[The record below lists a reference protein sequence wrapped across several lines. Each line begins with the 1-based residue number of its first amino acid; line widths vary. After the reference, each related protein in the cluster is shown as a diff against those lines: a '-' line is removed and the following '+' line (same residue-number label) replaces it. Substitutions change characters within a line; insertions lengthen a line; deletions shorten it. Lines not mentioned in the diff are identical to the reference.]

1 MVEITS
7 AEDLAVYCIVCHLQQ
22 DETGQMRMSVLG
34 GVLTSLFCRAPHLE
48 YGKLKALVK
57 AHPDKLD
64 YTQTTQSVSLRTGS
78 RSSMTRF
85 NLSTLH
91 APFQE
96 PECLDIF
103 FKEIK

>member
-64 YTQTTQSVSLRTGS
+64 YSQTTQSVSLRTGS
-78 RSSMTRF
+78 RSSTF
-85 NLSTLH
+85 LAFDDEVQSEHLACTISG
-91 APFQE
+91 A
-96 PECLDIF
+96 
-103 FKEIK
+103 